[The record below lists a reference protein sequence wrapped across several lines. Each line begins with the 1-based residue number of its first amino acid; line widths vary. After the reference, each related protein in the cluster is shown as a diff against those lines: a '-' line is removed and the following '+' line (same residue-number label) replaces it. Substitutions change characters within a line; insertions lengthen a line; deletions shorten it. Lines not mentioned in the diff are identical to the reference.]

1 MGLIDTHNHIYLDD
15 FDPEQ
20 DTLIATARESGI
32 EALLLPNVDTTT
44 IERMLDVCERYPR
57 YAYPMMGLHPTSV
70 QADYG
75 KDLRT
80 VETWLGKKTF
90 CGIGE
95 IGIDLYWDTAYKDL
109 QIKAFECQ
117 VEMALSYG
125 LPLIIHTRKAFAE
138 LFASLKRFHGK
149 ELHGVFH
156 CFGGGIEEAKKAI
169 SIGFY
174 LGIGGVVTYKNSSL
188 PDDLSK
194 VSLDSLVLETDA
206 PYLAPVPYRGKR
218 NEPAYMASVRDRI
231 ASIYSVTAQKVD
243 ETTTKNAKEL
253 FKLE

>member
-1 MGLIDTHNHIYLDD
+1 MIDTHSHIYGEEYDD
-15 FDPEQ
+15 D
-20 DTLIATARESGI
+20 REAVVKSAL
-32 EALLLPNVDTTT
+32 EAGVESVMLANVDTAT
-44 IERMLDVCERYPR
+44 IDRMKRMHSE
-57 YAYPMMGLHPTSV
+57 YADWTYMAMGLHPTSV
-70 QADYG
+70 TESFQS
-75 KDLRT
+75 DLLLIDSELRSGAYKA
-80 VETWLGKKTF
+80 V
-90 CGIGE
+90 GE
-95 IGIDLYWDTAYKDL
+95 VGIDLYWDTAYKDL
-109 QIKAFECQ
+109 QIKAFECH

-188 PDDLSK
+188 PDVLSK